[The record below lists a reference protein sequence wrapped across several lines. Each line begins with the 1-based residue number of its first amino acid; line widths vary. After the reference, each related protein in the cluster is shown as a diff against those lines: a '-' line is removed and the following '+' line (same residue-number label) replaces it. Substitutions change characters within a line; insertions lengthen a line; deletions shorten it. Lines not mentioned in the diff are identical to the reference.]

1 MNQTLNKTE
10 EVLFFPNALLLNAI
24 VRMLHWCVLGCFWKE
39 VLE

>member
-1 MNQTLNKTE
+1 MNRTSNKTE
-10 EVLFFPNALLLNAI
+10 GVLISPDALLLSAI

>member
-1 MNQTLNKTE
+1 MNQTSNKTE
-10 EVLFFPNALLLNAI
+10 GVLFFPNAWLLNAI

>member
-1 MNQTLNKTE
+1 MTQTSNKTE
-10 EVLFFPNALLLNAI
+10 GVLISPNALLLRAI